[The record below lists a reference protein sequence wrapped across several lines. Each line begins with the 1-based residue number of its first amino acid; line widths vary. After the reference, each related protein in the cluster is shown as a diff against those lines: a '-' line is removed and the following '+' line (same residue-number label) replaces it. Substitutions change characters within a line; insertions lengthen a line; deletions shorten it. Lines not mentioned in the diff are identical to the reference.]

1 MRPRMGGVMLV
12 LLSSGVS
19 GRSLVMMSEP
29 RSESLVEGAQ
39 TVMALLA
46 ALVLRV
52 RTVSMLQEV
61 LSKLLLLLLLLV
73 CQ

>member
-1 MRPRMGGVMLV
+1 MGGVMLV